1 MFAAHEFAF
10 RLSTWRRCSL
20 VLRSEEKEEQEEIL
34 QDLVWPHCVWYD
46 YESGGWNQQEGK
58 LRGFK

>member
-1 MFAAHEFAF
+1 M
-10 RLSTWRRCSL
+10 
-20 VLRSEEKEEQEEIL
+20 LRSEEKEEQEEIL